1 MAEQNLFLTELLG
14 LDVFDLRGRRL
25 GVVKDAAIV
34 PLVDPSRIDRFL
46 VGGGRYAWLSVGY
59 DQVRTISLEGIHLK
73 DEVLKPYH
81 SDEYVLRLVRDLLDQ
96 QIIDAQ
102 GRKVVRV
109 NDVTFDIRRED
120 GHENDQLWILEVD
133 IGVRSIFRRLF
144 QGVLPRLWIRRLQ
157 GPITPNSIRW
167 EFCSILEADPQR
179 RLRLNI
185 SNRLL
190 EEMHPS
196 DLAEIVENLS
206 PDDREAIFETIDSE
220 VAAETLSE
228 IDRDI
233 QTSILES
240 LETEKA
246 AEIVEE
252 MSPDEAADALGDLEA
267 GHSQEI
273 LDEMD
278 DEPKEDIEELLEFP
292 EDTAGGMMN
301 TEYIALEGGKTVA
314 DAAAA
319 LRKSEYMLDSA
330 NTIFVIDANEKLTGA
345 IPVARLLTS
354 TPGTKLSELVY
365 QKPIQAKVTATEDRV
380 TEMFDKYNVLTLPVV
395 DAEGKLAGVITAD
408 DIITVLRQR

>member
-14 LDVFDLRGRRL
+14 LDVFDLRGRRI

-34 PLVDPSRIDRFL
+34 PLIDPARIDRFL
-46 VGGGRYAWLSVGY
+46 VGGGYAWLSVGY
-59 DQVRTISLEGIHLK
+59 DQIRTISLDGIHLK
-73 DEVLKPYH
+73 DEILKPYH

-109 NDVTFDIRRED
+109 NDVTFDIR
-120 GHENDQLWILEVD
+120 HENDNDQLWILEVD

-144 QGVLPRLWIRRLQ
+144 QGVLPRLWIRNLQ
-157 GPITPNSIRW
+157 GPISPHSIRW
-167 EFCSILEADPQR
+167 EFCNILEADPQR

-185 SNRLL
+185 SNKLL
-190 EEMHPS
+190 EEMHPA

-228 IDRDI
+228 VDRDI

-252 MSPDEAADALGDLEA
+252 MSPDEAADALGELEA
-267 GHSQEI
+267 EHSQEI

-278 DEPKEDIEELLEFP
+278 DEPKEDIEELLEFA

-301 TEYIALEGGKTVA
+301 TEYIALESTKTVT

-319 LRKSEYMLDSA
+319 LRESEYMLDSA
-330 NTIFVIDANEKLTGA
+330 NTVFVTDTSGKLIGA

-354 TPGTKLSELVY
+354 TPATKLSELI
-365 QKPIQAKVTATEDRV
+365 QGKPIHAKVTEPQDRV
-380 TEMFDKYNVLTLPVV
+380 TEMFDKYNILTLPIV
-395 DAEGKLAGVITAD
+395 DAEGKLAGVVTAD